1 MQRVVCRLDIGEG
14 NYAKELEEDY
24 EISDEISALQE
35 LVIGNESTCAA
46 FRQQFLDYSYLWT
59 QDLNSTLE
67 AKKAD
72 DRFSLENTMCRRF
85 SKNVLNA

>member
-1 MQRVVCRLDIGEG
+1 MCRLDIGEG

-46 FRQQFLDYSYLWT
+46 FRQQFLDYRYLWT
-59 QDLNSTLE
+59 QDLNRTLE
-67 AKKAD
+67 ARETDDRRILHAD
-72 DRFSLENTMCRRF
+72 DPTRRSFSTNM
-85 SKNVLNA
+85 LNA